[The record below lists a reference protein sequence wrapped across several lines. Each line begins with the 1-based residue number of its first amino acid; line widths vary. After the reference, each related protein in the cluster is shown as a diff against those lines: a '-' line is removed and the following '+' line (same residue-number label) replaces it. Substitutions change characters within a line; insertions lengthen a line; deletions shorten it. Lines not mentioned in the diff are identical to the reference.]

1 MQNNLNPNQQQVP
14 QPDSISAN
22 FNPSQTLAMKF
33 DIASWVLIGIAM
45 VLVLI
50 FHLLPALLAGLLV
63 YELIRLL
70 TPHIERKFPRT
81 RAKIIAIVL
90 LAFVIVSLLSLAGA
104 GLVAFFR
111 SESGS
116 ITVLL
121 AKMAQIIED
130 SRKILPSWIL
140 DRLPSDAI
148 AFKEEATIWLRSHAT
163 QLQVVGK
170 EAGRITA
177 HVLIGMII
185 GGMIALRDAAK
196 DDHYKP
202 FARALAQRAWL
213 FGDAFKRVVFAQV
226 RIASINALFTG
237 IYLAIIM
244 PMLGVEL
251 PLVKTMIAITF
262 VVGLIPVVGNLI
274 SNTVIVVVS
283 LSQSLGVA
291 IGSLLYLVV
300 IHKLEYF
307 LNARIVGGQIRAN
320 AWELLITM
328 LLMESIFGLAGIVAA
343 PIYYAYIKS
352 ELRARNLV

>member
-1 MQNNLNPNQQQVP
+1 MRDNHTE
-14 QPDSISAN
+14 
-22 FNPSQTLAMKF
+22 TLSMKF
-33 DIASWVLIGIAM
+33 DIASWVLIGVAM
-45 VLVLI
+45 LLVLV
-50 FHLLPALLAGLLV
+50 FRLLPALLAGLLV
-63 YELIRLL
+63 YQLIHIL
-70 TPHIERKFPRT
+70 TPYIERRLPGT
-81 RAKIIAIVL
+81 RAKLIAIAL
-90 LAFVIVSLLSLAGA
+90 LGIVIVSLLSLAGA

-111 SESGS
+111 SDSGS

-130 SRKILPSWIL
+130 SRKILPAWIL
-140 DRLPSDAI
+140 ERLPSDAL
-148 AFKEEATIWLRSHAT
+148 AFKEEATIWLRTHAN

-177 HVLIGMII
+177 HIIIGMII
-185 GGMIALRDAAK
+185 GGMIALRDAMN
-196 DDHYKP
+196 DDQYRP

-213 FGDAFKRVVFAQV
+213 FSDAFKRVVFAQV

-237 IYLAIIM
+237 VYLAIIL
-244 PMLGVEL
+244 PMFGVEL

-262 VVGLIPVVGNLI
+262 VAGLIPVLGNLI

-283 LSQSLGVA
+283 LSHSLGVA
-291 IGSLLYLVV
+291 IGSLLYLIV

-307 LNARIVGGQIRAN
+307 LNARIIGGQIRAD

-343 PIYYAYIKS
+343 PIYYAYVKS
-352 ELRARNLV
+352 ELRARKLI